1 MKELGLNERQIEAL
15 RLMVNE
21 SKIFVIEK
29 YYKLFQINER
39 TARRDLKILI
49 EKGFIENKVLLKRP
63 LLKQND

>member
-1 MKELGLNERQIEAL
+1 
-15 RLMVNE
+15 MVNE